1 MVSDSPASR
10 APIALLA
17 GGGSAGWVPAPR
29 TEAPARA
36 RRPGTAR
43 RRLDSGR
50 IPYGYLGLV
59 VIGRQIGLSYADA
72 TGFSNG
78 LLTRGSELL
87 RHLQGGDHVL
97 RKVITWAIVI
107 FIVYYLATD
116 PSGAAHALQ
125 SAFNGLKSAGNSM
138 SRFVNKL

>member
-1 MVSDSPASR
+1 M
-10 APIALLA
+10 L
-17 GGGSAGWVPAPR
+17 
-29 TEAPARA
+29 
-36 RRPGTAR
+36 
-43 RRLDSGR
+43 RLVTQA
-50 IPYGYLGLV
+50 YE
-59 VIGRQIGLSYADA
+59 
-72 TGFSNG
+72 
-78 LLTRGSELL
+78 LLTRGSDLL
-87 RHLQGGDHVL
+87 RQLQGGDHVL